1 VPSANSNA
9 LNRPL
14 AATLREAERHLST
27 IDPMMAKLIAR
38 HGPCTLGARRRNP
51 FHTLCTSI
59 ISQQLSAK
67 AADTI
72 QLRVQK
78 LVKANPHFRP
88 AHFLGTQHAELRACG
103 LSNAKAKWMVEIAR
117 RTHAGEFSF
126 RKLVKLDDEAA
137 IEMLDALPG
146 IGRWSAEMYLIFALD
161 RLDIFAMD
169 DVGLRNSVNRLY
181 GNGRKLSDRRTLQVT
196 RPWAP
201 YRSVA
206 SWYLWRLGN
215 EEPANWA

>member
-1 VPSANSNA
+1 MRAATAN
-9 LNRPL
+9 PL
-14 AATLREAERHLST
+14 AATLREAEEHLAGVDSV
-27 IDPMMAKLIAR
+27 MARLIAR
-38 HGPCTLGARRRNP
+38 HGPCSLGATRRDP

-59 ISQQLSAK
+59 ISQQLSSK

-72 QLRVQK
+72 QQRVQK
-78 LVKANPHFRP
+78 LLGANPHLKP
-88 AHFLGTQHAELRACG
+88 AQFLGAKHEALRACG

-117 RTHAGEFSF
+117 RTHGGEFSF
-126 RKLVKLDDEAA
+126 RRLVKLDDGAA
-137 IEMLDALPG
+137 IGMLDALPG

-169 DVGLRNSVNRLY
+169 DVGLRRGVNRLY
-181 GNGRKLSDRRTLQVT
+181 AKGRKLSDRRTLAIT
-196 RPWAP
+196 RAWAP

-215 EEPANWA
+215 EEPENWA

>member
-1 VPSANSNA
+1 MPAANSTA
-9 LNRPL
+9 L
-14 AATLREAERHLST
+14 AATLREAEARLARV
-27 IDPMMAKLIAR
+27 DPVLGQLIAR
-38 HGPCTLGARRRNP
+38 HGPCTLGGRRRDP
-51 FHTLCTSI
+51 FHILCTSI
-59 ISQQLSAK
+59 MSQQLSSK

-72 QLRVQK
+72 QKRVEVMVRAK
-78 LVKANPHFRP
+78 PHLKP
-88 AHFLGTQHAELRACG
+88 AHFLDVKHEALRACG
-103 LSNAKAKWMVEIAR
+103 LSNAKARWIVEIAR

-169 DVGLRNSVNRLY
+169 DVGLRRGVNRLY
-181 GNGRKLSDRRTLQVT
+181 ARGRTLSDRRTLEIT

>member
-1 VPSANSNA
+1 MTAANSNA
-9 LNRPL
+9 LAARLRAAEQHL
-14 AATLREAERHLST
+14 ARA
-27 IDPMMAKLIAR
+27 DPMMARLIAR
-38 HGPCTLGARRRNP
+38 HGPCGLGARRRKP

-59 ISQQLSAK
+59 ISQQLSSK

-72 QLRVQK
+72 QVRVQK
-78 LVKANPHFRP
+78 LLGANPHFKP
-88 AHFLGTQHAELRACG
+88 AHFLAAEHAALRGCG
-103 LSNAKAKWMVEIAR
+103 LSNAKARWMVEIAR
-117 RTHAGEFSF
+117 RTDAGEFSF

-169 DVGLRNSVNRLY
+169 DVGLRRGVNRLY
-181 GNGRKLSDRRTLQVT
+181 GNGRKLSDRRTLQIT
-196 RPWAP
+196 RPWAR

>member
-1 VPSANSNA
+1 MTPDST
-9 LNRPL
+9 PL
-14 AATLREAERHLST
+14 AAVLRAAESHLSAA
-27 IDPMMAKLIAR
+27 DPMMARLIAR
-38 HGPCTLGARRRNP
+38 HGPCTLGARPRDP

-72 QLRVQK
+72 QARVQK
-78 LVKANPHFRP
+78 LLRVQARMRP
-88 AHFLGTQHAELRACG
+88 RHFLAAKHADLRGCG
-103 LSNAKAKWMVEIAR
+103 LSNAKARWMVEIAR
-117 RTHAGEFSF
+117 RAREGEFSF

-146 IGRWSAEMYLIFALD
+146 IGRWSAEMYLIFALA

-169 DVGLRNSVNRLY
+169 DVGLRRGVNRLY
-181 GNGRKLSDRRTLQVT
+181 GNGRKLSDRRTLAIAKA
-196 RPWAP
+196 WAP